1 MPESSAL
8 RGSLFDWLPDGL
20 RSVLKASPLGATAK
34 LKRLVIRSGMT
45 LLLTGTVLAVMDL
58 ALRIQTHPS
67 TRMSDFLRGDEQSGR
82 VVKVWDD
89 KGLLPLAF
97 AHLGIDTFV
106 LLPAYVIFGLALAIL
121 LDRELALD
129 SASRLLQGVAWIT
142 AASTLLLALV
152 DLAEN
157 ASGAL
162 YLLGMT
168 SEALIHFIGTAHGLK
183 QIMAGVGLAS
193 LGTLVACWYFK
204 ALD

>member
-183 QIMAGVGLAS
+183 QIMAGVVLAS
-193 LGTLVACWYFK
+193 LGILVACWYFK